1 MEPDIVNLMSLT
13 ILGVTCSLI
22 ISIDKKGGLDRLGLA
37 IGDASEVESDITT
50 ILYKSILVKY

>member
-13 ILGVTCSLI
+13 ILGVTFSLI
-22 ISIDKKGGLDRLGLA
+22 ISIDKKGGLDRLGLV

-50 ILYKSILVKY
+50 ILYKSILVKD